1 MGYMPEKSVSSG
13 KNAPIFIAW
22 LRKVGKK
29 VIQACPKLSMQKR
42 QRSQRMRKRCKSLM
56 HGLNCVNKVGQGCY
70 KKSTRSIRLSAQ
82 NARGQC
88 RLCQLSRIQKSLP
101 RLLTGQS
108 SRNGSS
114 QWPSVLVH
122 LLSLLWC
129 TYNTLYRR
137 ICGTRRHIDIA
148 VSTAS

>member
-1 MGYMPEKSVSSG
+1 MGDMPEKSASSG
-13 KNAPIFIAW
+13 KSAPIFIAW
-22 LRKVGKK
+22 PQKVGKK
-29 VIQACPKLSMQKR
+29 VIQACLKLSKQKR

-88 RLCQLSRIQKSLP
+88 RLCRLSRIPRSLP

-129 TYNTLYRR
+129 RYNTQERSL
-137 ICGTRRHIDIA
+137 CGTG
-148 VSTAS
+148 

>member
-1 MGYMPEKSVSSG
+1 MPEKSVSSG

-88 RLCQLSRIQKSLP
+88 RLCRLSRIQKSLP

-108 SRNGSS
+108 RRNGIS
-114 QWPSVLVH
+114 QCQSALVH
-122 LLSLLWC
+122 LPSLHWC
-129 TYNTLYRR
+129 RYNTQKRR
-137 ICGTRRHIDIA
+137 LCG
-148 VSTAS
+148 SG